1 MRKRSWQAQPS
12 SNKDGSVVTDNVSF
26 TLIVFLCFNT
36 RMTSEN
42 TAAHDLLY
50 SHSLAWSQY
59 NLSVEPTESTSPSQ
73 TTPKTHQHAQ
83 LPNNARSH
91 KNRFCGLYCLYVL
104 NLDLE
109 PFHQLSGLSNWL
121 LKYVQPVGRQESL
134 SIFFW
139 SFWNCCSNM
148 ELGVA
153 AFRTI
158 YCKNTK

>member
-1 MRKRSWQAQPS
+1 MVPWL
-12 SNKDGSVVTDNVSF
+12 VTDNVSF
-26 TLIVFLCFNT
+26 TFSVFLCFNT

-104 NLDLE
+104 NMGPGALPSAE
-109 PFHQLSGLSNWL
+109 WAFQSTIEVRTTCSAPGKSRYFL
-121 LKYVQPVGRQESL
+121 LVFLKL
-134 SIFFW
+134 
-139 SFWNCCSNM
+139 
-148 ELGVA
+148 L
-153 AFRTI
+153 
-158 YCKNTK
+158 